1 VTRLV
6 RFAQRIV
13 VGDER
18 VLARRW
24 QGRVDNALSPERA
37 ALLRALSIQAG
48 AGGVVLA
55 SAWSRGQWRSLGLP
69 TARVLSCHA
78 GIAGGTGTGK
88 TSLLLGIAAQIVC
101 EDRYPVILF
110 DAKGEFADKVLDL
123 LPPILLDAGVSEE
136 RLGRLRVVKVF
147 DPHYVPLLNVT
158 LPEPGVPKEA
168 QAYGVASAVEQ
179 ALAEPLGGRMH
190 HLLVRGAALAIEL
203 GLPITELQRWLDDP
217 LAFQRAARRSSD
229 PSIRDYASTGFP
241 KENRESLRALAARL
255 NALLFWPGARLA
267 LCAPGSVSFAD
278 ALSEP
283 GLTIVHV
290 GDAPSG
296 AERLSKFFGA
306 LLLGKIVRAILSRPI
321 TAETAPAWF
330 VAEEI
335 QECLGPEEARQVSR
349 LLSTARFRKVGVWLT
364 SQSRSQLHAV
374 DPGLVAAMR
383 TNLTIQAQFR
393 TSPEDAAAFA
403 HMLPESDEEH
413 RRELVQEMTRLPQRH
428 FYLAVRDL
436 GATAQLVVAPKLDFA
451 GLEVSA
457 RRIPAELRA
466 RIRQGIATAPR
477 DAAELPAVVPP
488 EKSELPVVEPPPP
501 DSGEFPR
508 LG

>member
-1 VTRLV
+1 VSRLV
-6 RFAQRIV
+6 RLAQRV
-13 VGDER
+13 FVGSER
-18 VLARRW
+18 ALARKW
-24 QGRVDNALSPERA
+24 QGRVDNTPSPGRSA
-37 ALLRALSIQAG
+37 FLRALSIIPDVG
-48 AGGVVLA
+48 TTVLA
-55 SAWSRGQWRSLGLP
+55 SAWSGGRWRSLGLP
-69 TARVLSCHA
+69 TGRLLACHA

-88 TSLLLGIAAQIVC
+88 TSLLIGITAQIAR

-110 DAKGEFADKVLDL
+110 DAKGEFADKALKL
-123 LPPILLDAGVSEE
+123 LPPVLLEAGVPED
-136 RLGRLRVVKVF
+136 RLARLRVVKVF
-147 DPHYVPLLNVT
+147 DPQYVPLLNVT

-190 HLLVRGAALAIEL
+190 HLLVRGSALAIEL

-217 LAFQRAARRSSD
+217 GTFQRAAQRSSD
-229 PSIRDYASTGFP
+229 PAIREYARTGFP

-255 NALLFWPGARLA
+255 NALLFWPGARQA
-267 LCAPGSVSFAD
+267 LCAPGSISFAD
-278 ALSEP
+278 ALAEP

-306 LLLGKIVRAILSRPI
+306 LLLGKIVRAILSRPV
-321 TAETAPAWF
+321 TGETPSAWF

-335 QECLGPEEARQVSR
+335 QECMGPEEARQISR
-349 LLSTARFRKVGVWLT
+349 LLSTARFRKVGVWMT
-364 SQSRSQLHAV
+364 GQSRSQLHAV

-403 HMLPESDEEH
+403 HMLPESDERH
-413 RRELVQEMTRLPQRH
+413 RRDLMQEMTRLPQRH

-436 GATAQLVVAPKLDFA
+436 GETAELVVAPKIDFA
-451 GLEVSA
+451 ALEESA
-457 RRIPAELRA
+457 RLIPAELRE
-466 RIRQGIATAPR
+466 RIRQGIAAVPRGAPESP
-477 DAAELPAVVPP
+477 AEVVPVD
-488 EKSELPVVEPPPP
+488 EEPSAFDVPPP
-501 DSGEFPR
+501 DDRGFPR